1 MEYKENVVEIIEN
14 LKSKNT
20 KDINEG
26 IKKIYTLWEHYV
38 DEKWNRREGNKA
50 TRALEILLDK
60 LLVLCDDKDW
70 HIRYAALRGLKEMA
84 ISDVCEKQTDKT
96 SFMLLKRMG
105 DDNGNVRWTAVKLL
119 SLLKINYPDDLYV
132 EVYLTLQ
139 EMDEKE
145 ENSKKKKSINQ
156 ILDAML
162 CSRLDRLMEERGY
175 IRVETFTPGTR
186 R

>member
-1 MEYKENVVEIIEN
+1 MESKENVAEIIEN

-20 KDINEG
+20 KNINEG
-26 IKKIYTLWEHYV
+26 IKKIYALWEHYV

-50 TRALEILLDK
+50 TRALETLFGK
-60 LLVLCDDKDW
+60 LLILCGDKDW
-70 HIRYAALRGLKEMA
+70 HIRYAALRGLKEMV
-84 ISDVCEKQTDKT
+84 ISEVCRKQTDKT
-96 SFMLLKRMG
+96 SSMLLKRIG

-119 SLLKINYPDDLYV
+119 SLLKIDYPDDLYV

-139 EMDEKE
+139 EMEDKE

-162 CSRLDRLMEERGY
+162 CRRLDRLMEERGY
-175 IRVETFTPGTR
+175 VLVETFTPKSS
-186 R
+186 